1 MEIRLTT
8 KIDKISMKKYYLNI
22 IKDKDKRIAELEQEL
37 AEYKKY
43 KEWQE
48 QLDCKN
54 ADELIDFV
62 MSNYLTEDEKCKTI
76 KELNKQLAGL
86 KEKAIDRPKFKHL
99 EEYWYIENN
108 PYCDN
113 ELQVFNGKVM
123 EIICAY
129 DEDWLY
135 EYRFDTSC
143 RYIEEDNIFATE
155 QEAQVKL
162 RSLKDVY
169 NRT

>member
-1 MEIRLTT
+1 MAGKDLEKFIEKYPTY
-8 KIDKISMKKYYLNI
+8 IDALEMLEQ
-22 IKDKDKRIAELEQEL
+22 KDQRIAELKKEL
-37 AEYKKY
+37 AE
-43 KEWQE
+43 
-48 QLDCKN
+48 
-54 ADELIDFV
+54 
-62 MSNYLTEDEKCKTI
+62 
-76 KELNKQLAGL
+76 L
-86 KEKAIDRPKFKHL
+86 KEKAIARPKFEHF

-143 RYIEEDNIFATE
+143 RYIEENMIFTTFEEAE
-155 QEAQVKL
+155 KKLQEL
-162 RSLKDVY
+162 RGGE
-169 NRT
+169 